1 MRNAK
6 PSTQICHCHAR
17 DGIDNRNMKFI
28 YDSFSISK
36 VSEYYFIYPL
46 DLRFIKNMNFGLKK
60 KHLNADYF
68 SGERNII

>member
-36 VSEYYFIYPL
+36 VSERL
-46 DLRFIKNMNFGLKK
+46 MLRFLKNMNFHLKK
-60 KHLNADYF
+60 H
-68 SGERNII
+68 